1 MPRTNKRSPKTEL
14 DPDKMPRHIAV
25 IMDGNG
31 RWATQ
36 RGLPRLMGHERGYQ
50 AVQRVIRATS
60 ELNIPYLTLY
70 TFSTENWKRSAEEV
84 SGLMQLIK
92 YAAKHDLAKLKNNNV
107 KLTLSGRINE
117 LPDDT
122 REQLLHNVDVL
133 KNNTGLTLNLAINY
147 GGRVEIIDAVRNLA
161 QKCLSGQI
169 SPSDINEELF
179 RKELYA
185 PDIPDPD
192 LIIRTAGELRISNFL
207 LWESAYSEIW
217 VTPTYWPDFNK
228 KLLIEA
234 IADYQKRNR
243 KFGAVAETKATQL

>member
-1 MPRTNKRSPKTEL
+1 MPKTKL
-14 DPDKMPRHIAV
+14 NPSKPQFDPERMPRHIAI

-36 RGLPRLMGHERGYQ
+36 RGMPRLAGHERGYQ
-50 AVQRVIRATS
+50 TVHRIVRAVA

-84 SGLMQLIK
+84 SGIMQLIK
-92 YAAKHDLAKLKNNNV
+92 YAAKRDLPKLKRNNV
-107 KLTLSGRINE
+107 RLSLSGRINE
-117 LPDDT
+117 LPEDT
-122 REQLLHNVDVL
+122 KEQLLHNVDAL

-147 GGRVEIIDAVRNLA
+147 GGRLEIIDAVRKVA
-161 QKCLSGQI
+161 EKCVSGQL

-179 RKELYA
+179 ARELYT

-207 LWESAYSEIW
+207 LWQAAYSEIW
-217 VTPTYWPDFNK
+217 VTQTYWPDFSK
-228 KLLIEA
+228 KLLLEA
-234 IADYQKRNR
+234 IADYQKRDR
-243 KFGAVAETKATQL
+243 KFGALPKSEGP